1 MLAVLDADVEA
12 CRLLINEDCD
22 VNYQNSFGFTA
33 LMYAVRD
40 GFVEIVNL
48 LLERGADPSLC
59 GKSGYS
65 PLI

>member
-33 LMYAVRD
+33 LMYAVRY

-48 LLERGADPSLC
+48 LL
-59 GKSGYS
+59 
-65 PLI
+65 